1 MSSTP
6 AAERLSAC
14 RFRLM
19 VAHGSEK
26 GAVRLAV
33 VGPFRSETR
42 FQKLLAAAPAV
53 AASDIGATGSNADE
67 VRPVGV
73 CADGKMSWRRVA
85 TMAITDTH
93 GERASSRLSPHT
105 GTTERLSWR
114 QTSAAA
120 CRRASLR
127 ARKPAVDLARV
138 VELAGNRLQTRQQH
152 QRPRSAAAT
161 AAGTRRSRPSQHES
175 RSEPVLRIQTR
186 RRHLACKRS
195 RPWAN

>member
-1 MSSTP
+1 
-6 AAERLSAC
+6 
-14 RFRLM
+14 M
-19 VAHGSEK
+19 VARGSEK

-73 CADGKMSWRRVA
+73 CADGKMSWRRGA

-105 GTTERLSWR
+105 GPLSGCPGAN
-114 QTSAAA
+114 QVLPHVVALASAL
-120 CRRASLR
+120 AS
-127 ARKPAVDLARV
+127 
-138 VELAGNRLQTRQQH
+138 
-152 QRPRSAAAT
+152 
-161 AAGTRRSRPSQHES
+161 RRSTLPAS
-175 RSEPVLRIQTR
+175 
-186 RRHLACKRS
+186 
-195 RPWAN
+195 